1 MSSSSSRRTSNRN
14 QRQPQQE
21 NSNRT
26 AARGGR
32 GADVTS
38 RGTQTEINEAAI
50 AAPAPAD
57 SFDVEQALLEGS
69 DAARAAFA
77 FAAPAPAP
85 ASTRFQQR
93 LAQMKSEVQQ
103 QLDDHRAQLDQ
114 HNAQYE
120 DSRRRHLTEHLE
132 DQIAKAESIAQLFQE
147 LQQQQAATSGDE
159 SAVLLPFNYE
169 ELLAQIKTDL
179 SELQQQGGDCDEIL
193 GRFHERG
200 AVLTDALDEVR
211 AMQEEQEQKK
221 QREKEEKR
229 QQQIDDLTTSVSALQ
244 VEMTALRDQNTTLAG
259 DVGRLRDQ
267 NAVLSADLI
276 AVRAQVIRLED
287 QLAGGSG
294 GGSGQKE
301 EKKEEEGDGQQD
313 EE

>member
-1 MSSSSSRRTSNRN
+1 MSSPPSRRTINRN
-14 QRQPQQE
+14 QGQPQQE

-26 AARGGR
+26 AAARGGR
-32 GADVTS
+32 GADLTS
-38 RGTQTEINEAAI
+38 RGTQTEAEAEAEVNEAAI
-50 AAPAPAD
+50 AAPALAE
-57 SFDVEQALLEGS
+57 FVEQGFEQTLARPEES
-69 DAARAAFA
+69 NAARAAFA
-77 FAAPAPAP
+77 VPAPAPAP
-85 ASTRFQQR
+85 TRFQQR
-93 LAQMKSEVQQ
+93 FAQMKSEALQ

-132 DQIAKAESIAQLFQE
+132 DQIAKAQSIAQLFQE

-159 SAVLLPFNYE
+159 SAVLPPFNYE

-179 SELQQQGGDCDEIL
+179 SELQQQGGDCDKIL

-200 AVLTDALDEVR
+200 AVLADALDKVR

-244 VEMTALRDQNTTLAG
+244 VEMTVLRDQNTTLTH
-259 DVGRLRDQ
+259 Q
-267 NAVLSADLI
+267 NAVLSTDLI
-276 AVRAQVIRLED
+276 AVRAQVIRLEE

-294 GGSGQKE
+294 SGQE

>member
-1 MSSSSSRRTSNRN
+1 MPSPSI
-14 QRQPQQE
+14 QQC
-21 NSNRT
+21 
-26 AARGGR
+26 
-32 GADVTS
+32 
-38 RGTQTEINEAAI
+38 
-50 AAPAPAD
+50 
-57 SFDVEQALLEGS
+57 
-69 DAARAAFA
+69 
-77 FAAPAPAP
+77 
-85 ASTRFQQR
+85 

-103 QLDDHRAQLDQ
+103 QMDDHRAELD
-114 HNAQYE
+114 HRDAQYE

-132 DQIAKAESIAQLFQE
+132 VQIGKAESIAQLFQE

-159 SAVLLPFNYE
+159 SAVLPPFNYE
-169 ELLAQIKTDL
+169 ELLGQIKTDL

-229 QQQIDDLTTSVSALQ
+229 QQQINDLTTSVSALQ
-244 VEMTALRDQNTTLAG
+244 VEMTVLRDQNTTLTG

-276 AVRAQVIRLED
+276 AVRAQVIRLEE

-294 GGSGQKE
+294 SGQEE